1 MLNIQIICVGKV
13 KETYLKEAILEYS
26 KRLSKYIKLDILE
39 LPDEKIPDKINDN
52 IIDTIKTKECNN
64 IINHLKK
71 DSYIIALDLKGKE
84 FSSEEFS
91 KNLDKISMENSHIT
105 FIIGG
110 SHAFALVGIAQ
121 ADVLLPLPFAVVPL
135 QSLALRHAALCVVGV
150 VVLHVLGQ
158 RVALRLVDG
167 FSHLQSVGFFRIVNE
182 IASVL
187 CGSTHAANHEECRK
201 KCCFYRNVSFHR
213 TNMFLEL
220 YLLFSIVC
228 LLNRRQMYAV
238 IGEYVL
244 KYGYLLS
251 KCKL

>member
-110 SHAFALVGIAQ
+110 S
-121 ADVLLPLPFAVVPL
+121 
-135 QSLALRHAALCVVGV
+135 
-150 VVLHVLGQ
+150 LG
-158 RVALRLVDG
+158 LTKD
-167 FSHLQSVGFFRIVNE
+167 
-182 IASVL
+182 
-187 CGSTHAANHEECRK
+187 
-201 KCCFYRNVSFHR
+201 
-213 TNMFLEL
+213 
-220 YLLFSIVC
+220 
-228 LLNRRQMYAV
+228 LLNMCNQKICFSKMTFPHQLIRVFHLEQIFRAFK
-238 IGEYVL
+238 ISNGESYH
-244 KYGYLLS
+244 S
-251 KCKL
+251 